1 MKKLIVSLSNG
12 SQWSGVMSLLFVQ
25 QKIDNVYPEYKD
37 ITVSVYEIVVNS
49 EDNFSLS
56 LISLRDENGWKTIEP

>member
-1 MKKLIVSLSNG
+1 
-12 SQWSGVMSLLFVQ
+12 MSLLFVQ

-37 ITVSVYEIVVNS
+37 ITVFVYEIVVNS

-56 LISLRDENGWKTIEP
+56 LISLRDENGWKTMEP